1 MTFLVSNRAK
11 VLGAT
16 AVLAIG
22 GGMVAGSVSAAPL
35 PPEPL
40 PQMVS
45 SEDRVD
51 LFRGLNRE
59 LKQQALATG
68 SSPEGNAEA
77 AELAGKR
84 QFQEFADIQSWDA
97 WPDGQDDQ
105 NAGSNP
111 SATVEDVAD
120 ALNQSTAPSSGGEL
134 SGAQQEQ
141 LQELSLAAAADL
153 LAEAAGSAD
162 KRAVDGDLSDFNDAK
177 KESALRDALGE

>member
-1 MTFLVSNRAK
+1 MTFLVSNRTK
-11 VLGAT
+11 VLGVT

-111 SATVEDVAD
+111 SATLEDVAD
-120 ALNQSTAPSSGGEL
+120 DLNQPTAPSSGGEL
-134 SGAQQEQ
+134 SGAQREQ
-141 LQELSLAAAADL
+141 FEELSQAAAADL
-153 LAEAAGSAD
+153 LAEAAKSAD
-162 KRAVDGDLSDFNDAK
+162 KRAVNPDLSDFSDAK